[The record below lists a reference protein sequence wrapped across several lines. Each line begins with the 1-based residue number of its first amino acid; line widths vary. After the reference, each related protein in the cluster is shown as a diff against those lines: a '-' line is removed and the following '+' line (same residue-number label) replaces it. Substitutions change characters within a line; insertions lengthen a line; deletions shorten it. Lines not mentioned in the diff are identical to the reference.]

1 MARIL
6 NKEVREKVKFAAE
19 QIANGNSKRIVV
31 EKLVDKF
38 DTTSQKANY
47 YYNRALQDLKEVD
60 ERHSERCRAAQRER
74 LETII
79 SGAIERRHYAAA
91 TKAIE
96 VMNRMLG
103 INEPDKKEV
112 AIKDSV
118 IKFNFENDINKDDNE
133 TIEE

>member
-1 MARIL
+1 ML
-6 NKEVREKVKFAAE
+6 
-19 QIANGNSKRIVV
+19 

-47 YYNRALQDLKEVD
+47 YYNRAIQDLKEVD

-79 SGAIERRHYAAA
+79 SGAIQRKDFAAA

-112 AIKDSV
+112 KFEDTTIR
-118 IKFNFENDINKDDNE
+118 FNFENDINKDDNE
-133 TIEE
+133 TIDE